1 MPLNRVKSAKSIYR
15 MLEEA
20 VEIYEID
27 TNPENFEELVF
38 EYQKLLIQDRENSW
52 ARADLA
58 HLAGEKYGG
67 LRRLAKETGDSYGYL
82 KQLSYCAKQYDK
94 RTRNLF
100 YKLSFGHFRAVA
112 YREDR
117 YVFLQKALDNN
128 WTVDRLSRE
137 VGSRR
142 SPGMI
147 SLTRIVNTLNAQP
160 KEKYK
165 ELDAMGL
172 INLALSRVGK
182 IKWTGFQFEVE
193 ELYE

>member
-1 MPLNRVKSAKSIYR
+1 MPRKNILR

-20 VEIYEID
+20 VESYEID

-58 HLAGEKYGG
+58 CLAGQTYGK
-67 LRRLAKETGDSYGYL
+67 LRRLANETGDSYGYL

-100 YKLSFGHFRAVA
+100 YKLSFGHFRAIA

-117 YVFLQKALDNN
+117 YVWLQKAQDKA
-128 WTVDRLSRE
+128 WTVDRLSHE

-142 SPGMI
+142 LQGVI
-147 SLTRIVNTLNAQP
+147 SVGRMVTNLNSQTASA
-160 KEKYK
+160 
-165 ELDAMGL
+165 LHSADAIGL

-182 IKWTGFQFEVE
+182 IKWTGQQFEVE

>member
-1 MPLNRVKSAKSIYR
+1 MPQSRVKRNILA
-15 MLEEA
+15 LVEEA
-20 VEIYEID
+20 VELYEVD

-58 HLAGEKYGG
+58 CLAGQTYGK
-67 LRRLAKETGDSYGYL
+67 LRRLAQETGDSYGYL
-82 KQLSYCAKQYDK
+82 KQLSYVAKQYDK
-94 RTRNLF
+94 RTRSQF

-112 YREDR
+112 YKEDR
-117 YVFLQKALDNN
+117 YVWLQKAQDNA
-128 WTVDRLSRE
+128 WTVDKLTRT

-142 SPGMI
+142 PPGMI

-165 ELDAMGL
+165 EIDAMGL
-172 INLALSRVGK
+172 INLALSKVGK